1 MDVKIDETW
10 KKILKEEFD
19 KPYFENIVLHL
30 KTERSQGKVIY
41 PPGSLI
47 FNAFNTTPFDKV
59 KGCHPWTGSLSRPA
73 PGTWPLL
80 FGTKWSST
88 SPITGKYF

>member
-30 KTERSQGKVIY
+30 KRVY
-41 PPGSLI
+41 
-47 FNAFNTTPFDKV
+47 
-59 KGCHPWTGSLSRPA
+59 
-73 PGTWPLL
+73 
-80 FGTKWSST
+80 
-88 SPITGKYF
+88 